1 MFETED
7 THHLFI
13 LIIEKMAFVKV
24 ADTAISPKRTNTF
37 LKVVR
42 LPLVGE
48 DMNKELSSR
57 LQPARHFF
65 QQLGVVLHVL
75 KHLCVE
81 KDSVIIELKCII
93 IVHIIKNKYLIN
105 MNF

>member
-1 MFETED
+1 
-7 THHLFI
+7 
-13 LIIEKMAFVKV
+13 MAFVKV
-24 ADTAISPKRTNTF
+24 TDRLISPKRKNTF

-57 LQPARHFF
+57 LQPSGHFF

-75 KHLCVE
+75 KHLCME
-81 KDSVIIELKCII
+81 KTLNKMHQKC
-93 IVHIIKNKYLIN
+93 
-105 MNF
+105 F